1 MPSCTIFESPG
12 LIGYDNFQSLERD
25 RGCVITKM
33 TSTVAVVGCHIYPNS
48 LGQVGYKPSFWEGL
62 SLFWSEERVQ
72 EWQSILDGDKG
83 PEVVC
88 NMITL
93 NALAHNAW
101 DAGLFALKHISGN
114 EDGHG
119 ATMQLQFHWLRP
131 LSPVKKYLTLAEFS
145 SKPSFSSDAE
155 SGVDNYYLYDST
167 THQLIKSGHVIDLK
181 TVARIRLPLP
191 SKPLIDLQ
199 WYLHRVRALSAAA
212 FPDEL
217 ELDDD
222 DDDDFDERPLPASSQ
237 TTSTKLFSSQSN
249 NHRASSISG
258 DSFDDKSMQP
268 EAITSTET
276 ESARDMMDD
285 L

>member
-1 MPSCTIFESPG
+1 
-12 LIGYDNFQSLERD
+12 
-25 RGCVITKM
+25 M

-62 SLFWSEERVQ
+62 SLFWSQERVQ
-72 EWQSILDGDKG
+72 EWQSILDDAKG
-83 PEVVC
+83 PEVLC

-119 ATMQLQFHWLRP
+119 ATMQLQSHWLRP
-131 LSPVKKYLTLAEFS
+131 LSPVKKFLYLTEFS

-167 THQLIKSGHVIDLK
+167 THQLIKSGYIIDLR
-181 TVARIRLPLP
+181 TRARIKLPLP
-191 SKPLIDLQ
+191 SKSLIDLQ
-199 WYLHRVRALSAAA
+199 WYLHRIRALSAAA

-217 ELDDD
+217 ELNDD
-222 DDDDFDERPLPASSQ
+222 DDDDFDEWPLPASSQ
-237 TTSTKLFSSQSN
+237 TTSTKLFSSQSK
-249 NHRASSISG
+249 NHQASSISG
-258 DSFDDKSMQP
+258 DSSDDKSINT
-268 EAITSTET
+268 ETITSTET
-276 ESARDMMDD
+276 KSARDVMDD